1 VEELLKAL
9 NSKKLRPKVWE
20 RAKEIAKEHKDELV
34 NTVEALMNDERIS
47 RKELKLGIEALVI
60 DPQYLHFKGLK
71 LVTPIGFYLA
81 RDYDLDVIY
90 AVPGTQV
97 LVGDWLFLHPTVK
110 DYYEYLFSY
119 LLDRMGPG
127 EVALITPC
135 SKVKPYRD
143 SFMYK
148 KIESIINKY
157 GNDVWRFVM
166 SEPLV
171 IVPRFF
177 DVYFPSA
184 HYDYPPEKVMP
195 EEVPIYVD
203 LLRKALEVI
212 GMKFERIVYTLP
224 RKHKKIFEM
233 AMEQVRLDA
242 VYTPYNVYYFP
253 SLKEAIA

>member
-1 VEELLKAL
+1 M
-9 NSKKLRPKVWE
+9 NSKKLRPKLWE
-20 RAKEIAKEHKDELV
+20 KAKEIAREKKDEVV
-34 NTVEALMNDERIS
+34 NAVEALMNGEPINEQQM
-47 RKELKLGIEALVI
+47 KVGIEALAI
-60 DPQYLHFKGLK
+60 DPQYLYYHGIK
-71 LVTPIGFYLA
+71 LVTPIGFFLL
-81 RDYDLDVIY
+81 RDYDLETIY
-90 AVPGTQV
+90 AVPGTKV
-97 LVGDWLFLHPTVK
+97 LEGDWLFLHPTVK

-157 GNDVWRFVM
+157 GRDVWRFVM

-171 IVPRFF
+171 IVPRYF
-177 DVYFPSA
+177 DVYFPAA

-195 EEVPIYVD
+195 DEVPIYVD
-203 LLRKALEVI
+203 LLRKALEVLSV
-212 GMKFERIVYTLP
+212 KFERIVYTLP

-233 AMEQVRLDA
+233 AMEQAQLQA
-242 VYTPYNVYYFP
+242 SYTPYNVYYFP

>member
-1 VEELLKAL
+1 M
-9 NSKKLRPKVWE
+9 N
-20 RAKEIAKEHKDELV
+20 IAES
-34 NTVEALMNDERIS
+34 LMNDERINE
-47 RKELKLGIEALVI
+47 RELDLALKALVV
-60 DPQYLHFKGLK
+60 DPQYLHFKGIK
-71 LVTPIGFYLA
+71 VVTPIGFYLA
-81 RDYDLDVIY
+81 REYDLDTVY
-90 AVPGTQV
+90 ATPGEVV
-97 LVGDWLFLHPTVK
+97 LEGDWLFLHPTVK
-110 DYYEYLFSY
+110 DYHEFLFSY
-119 LLDRMGPG
+119 LLDKMGPG

-184 HYDYPPEKVMP
+184 HYDYPPERVAP

-203 LLRKALEVI
+203 LVRKALEVI
-212 GMKFERIVYTLP
+212 ATRFERIVYTLP
-224 RKHKKIFEM
+224 RKHKRIFEM
-233 AMEQVRLDA
+233 AAEQANLSA
-242 VYTPYNVYYFP
+242 NYTPYNVYFFP
-253 SLKEAIA
+253 RLKEAIV